1 MGSNHR
7 IDLNRS
13 ASLANLSLHQLGYVS
28 KIYVS
33 KIYVSNFVLAEAEG
47 LEPSSH
53 FTDHMFSGHADYQ
66 LSHTSWSPVYLFNIF
81 GTRYDRNQ
89 RPREETCRDDKI
101 RTCARFTHAPH
112 PKCGEVDQL
121 LHIPFL
127 NLAFLRPP
135 IVRTSCL
142 A

>member
-1 MGSNHR
+1 MGSNHC

-28 KIYVS
+28 KFMSPNLCLQIYVS
-33 KIYVSNFVLAEAEG
+33 AEAEG

-101 RTCARFTHAPH
+101 RTCARFTHALH
-112 PKCGEVDQL
+112 PKCSEVDQL
-121 LHIPFL
+121 LHIPFCIML
-127 NLAFLRPP
+127 IYNLH
-135 IVRTSCL
+135 
-142 A
+142 

>member
-28 KIYVS
+28 KIY
-33 KIYVSNFVLAEAEG
+33 VLAEAEG